1 MSNFTLRLKQIGLM
15 LILAPLWLVVAVSI
29 AAPVLYVL
37 YVLFASVVDLGDLP
51 APLADDPHRH
61 HGKPRSTR

>member
-37 YVLFASVVDLGDLP
+37 YVLFASVVDLGR
-51 APLADDPHRH
+51 LA
-61 HGKPRSTR
+61 GTLG